1 MVSYHSNYVQVVI
14 NMSQV
19 PIELYLSYA
28 RMMGGGGDC
37 SLDPFFKIGK
47 VFPKLLVFFSC
58 LLAFIECFSTVCLV
72 CFFFQN

>member
-28 RMMGGGGDC
+28 RMMGGEIAH
-37 SLDPFFKIGK
+37 LIPFL
-47 VFPKLLVFFSC
+47 KL
-58 LLAFIECFSTVCLV
+58 ER
-72 CFFFQN
+72 FFQNC